1 MDASAGNV
9 CLPVGGTTTQTTTG
23 GNKPLHRFLRAE
35 PKIVGIVMMFM
46 GSCMFMFGVPLRKD
60 RAGQSNADSYSSF
73 WLGILYFICGLLYV
87 LSEREPTKKIIT
99 ASFALSILSVIGSA
113 VAAIDFISAMSFML
127 HFHYDDYEH
136 QNNTMYLDATM
147 KHLMP
152 MYSLEAVFL
161 AHSLLGIVI
170 LITMSVFA
178 RMALRSS
185 RTQVKKSTFLHSV
198 SFKRKMRNAKCY
210 GHGQI

>member
-1 MDASAGNV
+1 MDASAGKQ
-9 CLPVGGTTTQTTTG
+9 CPPGGGATTQTTKW
-23 GNKPLHRFLRAE
+23 GNKPLYRFLRAE
-35 PKIVGIVMMFM
+35 PKSVGIVMMFM
-46 GSCMFMFGVPLRKD
+46 GSCMFIFGIPMRKD
-60 RAGQSNADSYSSF
+60 MSLEIQADIYSSF
-73 WLGILYFICGLLYV
+73 WLGILYFICGLLYIQ
-87 LSEREPTKKIIT
+87 SEREPTKKIIT

>member
-1 MDASAGNV
+1 METSAGNV
-9 CLPVGGTTTQTTTG
+9 RLPVGGATTQTTTG

-60 RAGQSNADSYSSF
+60 GAGQSNADSYSSF

-136 QNNTMYLDATM
+136 HNNTMYLDATM
-147 KHLMP
+147 KHFMP

-185 RTQVKKSTFLHSV
+185 RTQAVV
-198 SFKRKMRNAKCY
+198 VMRNLPATE
-210 GHGQI
+210 